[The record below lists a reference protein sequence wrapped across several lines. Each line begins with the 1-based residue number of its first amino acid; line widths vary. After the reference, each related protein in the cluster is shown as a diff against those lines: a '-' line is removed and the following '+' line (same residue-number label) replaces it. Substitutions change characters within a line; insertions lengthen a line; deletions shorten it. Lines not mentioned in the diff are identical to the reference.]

1 MPSLK
6 NIKNKKYYNI
16 KKQSLIN
23 LRKESCD
30 FETWNKNY
38 SSEHSCC
45 IHKNGFY
52 IFLSPDEIISSDEY
66 KDNDPYTVSNSEF
79 HKRRLYSTIELI
91 KDFDGKNKTKL
102 LDLGC
107 GQGYF
112 TNEYKKQFPK
122 FDVFG
127 LDYSISAIDY
137 ANTNFKEIDFV
148 VANAYYPPYPDEY
161 FDVVVCNNLWEHV
174 PDPLFLLNAISRI
187 LKLNGLLIIS
197 TPSRYRLINIIRS
210 CLGKN
215 IVFMSNLHVT
225 EYTVGQIIEQLK
237 YGGYKI
243 DRIYSPRIKEGG
255 LIFWIIKFI
264 FSIVLKAIK
273 SHHVLEATVFY
284 SARKL
289 EKKEKDI

>member
-1 MPSLK
+1 MRQ
-6 NIKNKKYYNI
+6 YYNI
-16 KKQSLIN
+16 KKKMLIN
-23 LRKESCD
+23 LSQD
-30 FETWNKNY
+30 VSTFEAWIKDNSIEY
-38 SSEHSCC
+38 SCC
-45 IHKNGFY
+45 QHPNGFY
-52 IFLSPDEIISSDEY
+52 IFLEPIEIQKYDEY
-66 KDNDPYTVSNSEF
+66 KNDNPYTLSDIDF
-79 HKRRLYSTIELI
+79 HKRRLNCTIELI
-91 KDFDGKNKTKL
+91 KRLETQQNIKL

-107 GQGYF
+107 GQGHF
-112 TNEYKKQFPK
+112 TNEFKKRFPK

-137 ANTNFKEIDFV
+137 ANSNFKEIDFV

-161 FDVVVCNNLWEHV
+161 FDIIVCNNIWEHV
-174 PDPLFLLNAISRI
+174 PDPLVLLNAISRV
-187 LKLNGLLIIS
+187 LKPNGLLIIS
-197 TPSRYRLINIIRS
+197 TPSRYRLINILRIL
-210 CLGKN
+210 LGKN
-215 IVFMSNLHVT
+215 VVFMSGLHVT

-264 FSIVLKAIK
+264 FSILLKAIK

-289 EKKEKDI
+289 VKKEKDI